1 MPDAEGSRAETRW
14 EQASELFAEAME
26 LPAADREVWLDRAC
40 AGDAALR
47 REVAALVQVSADA
60 ERYFSRLADEAIP
73 PALVALETGAD
84 AGSQAGRSYGPYRV
98 IEEIGR
104 GGMGVVYRA
113 EDTRLGRMA
122 ALKFLPRDV
131 LQHPEAEARLMH
143 EARAASMLD
152 HPNICT
158 IFGFETT
165 PEGATFIA
173 MAYYGGETLAERI
186 ARGPVPLGEA
196 LGIAAGVTRGLA
208 AAHAHGLTHRDLTPR
223 NVMLP
228 ARGTVKI
235 LDFGLAQSTGQS
247 GGSAAGTPSYM
258 PPEQLRGQGAGA
270 AGDVWSLGVTMY
282 ELFTGRRPFEGDDTI
297 ATLDAIAGTEP
308 VAPRQLVPKIPEPL
322 ERLILRML
330 AKDPA
335 ARPADASA
343 VLAVLEP
350 IAQRQRGRKAR
361 LAVGA
366 LVAALGLVVVALLAT
381 RGPAT
386 PPGSVPA
393 ARVIL
398 LPITSDPASA
408 DGVYLA
414 AGLHEVISGELS
426 RIRGLAL
433 ISWTSGLPG
442 ENTPKFR
449 RRLGRALSAV
459 AVLEGHVRGR
469 DSVTLRLHDAKSD
482 EVLWAQDVTFVR
494 RGHEGVGRDVAVAIA
509 AALAVPTAAA
519 ADPRVREPGRFARD
533 PRTGHA
539 YEAVPVTL
547 NWYDAER
554 EALAR
559 MHEGVT
565 GHLATVTSAEEN
577 EFIRTALP
585 QAVLGSYWLGAYRA
599 IRGGT
604 ARDGWY
610 WVTGEPFE
618 YTSWLSGGPNDYF
631 GEDGLQYWA
640 HPDSALWNDI
650 DRTSGFEPWVKGFLV
665 EYAKVGAGAASG
677 SEPPLPDRN

>member
-1 MPDAEGSRAETRW
+1 MPDAEGGRAEARW
-14 EQASELFAEAME
+14 DRASELFAEAME
-26 LPAADREVWLDRAC
+26 LPAAEREAWLDRAS
-40 AGDAALR
+40 AGDDALR
-47 REVAALVQVSADA
+47 REVAALLEVSADA
-60 ERYFSRLADEAIP
+60 ERYFTRLADEAIP
-73 PALVALETGAD
+73 PALAALETGAD
-84 AGSQAGRSYGPYRV
+84 TGAHTGRSYGPYRV

-104 GGMGVVYRA
+104 GGMGIVYRA

-122 ALKFLPRDV
+122 ALKFLPRAM

-165 PEGATFIA
+165 AEGETFIA
-173 MAYYGGETLAERI
+173 MAYYAGETLAERI
-186 ARGPVPLGEA
+186 ARAPLPLGEA
-196 LGIAAGVTRGLA
+196 LSIATGVTRGLA

-235 LDFGLAQSTGQS
+235 LDFGLAQSSGQA

-258 PPEQLRGQGAGA
+258 PPEQLRGEGAGA
-270 AGDVWSLGVTMY
+270 AGDVWSLAVTMY
-282 ELFTGRRPFEGDDTI
+282 ELFTGRRPFEGADTA
-297 ATLDAIAGTEP
+297 ATLDAIADAEP
-308 VAPRQLVPKIPEPL
+308 VAPRALAPNLPEPL

-330 AKDPA
+330 AKDAA
-335 ARPADASA
+335 ARPADASE

-350 IAQRQRGRKAR
+350 IAQAQRGRKAR
-361 LAVGA
+361 LAVGS
-366 LVAALGLVVVALLAT
+366 LVVALGLVVVALLAT
-381 RGPAT
+381 RGPAA

-398 LPITSDPASA
+398 LPLTSDPASA

-414 AGLHEVISGELS
+414 AGLHEVISSELS

-433 ISWTSGLPG
+433 ISWTSGLPD
-442 ENTPKFR
+442 ENTPRFR
-449 RRLGRALSAV
+449 RRLGRTLSAV
-459 AVLEGHVRGR
+459 AILEGHVSGR
-469 DSVTLRLHDAKSD
+469 DSVTLRLHDARSD
-482 EVLWAQDVTFVR
+482 AVLWAQDEGFLR
-494 RGHEGVGRDVAVAIA
+494 RGHEGVGREIALAVA
-509 AALAVPTAAA
+509 AALEVPTAAA
-519 ADPRVREPGRFARD
+519 ADPRVLEPGHFARD
-533 PRTGHA
+533 PRTGHV

-554 EALAR
+554 EAVAR
-559 MHEGVT
+559 THEGVT
-565 GHLATVTSAEEN
+565 GHLAAITSAGEN

-585 QAVLGSYWLGAYRA
+585 EAVAGSYWLGAFRA

-604 ARDGWY
+604 ARDGWH

-618 YTSWLSGGPNDYF
+618 YANWLRGGPNDYF

-665 EYAKVGAGAASG
+665 EYTRDAS
-677 SEPPLPDRN
+677 EVR